1 MKSYNKNIDLAILGL
16 LDTAK
21 QNIRLNVPWFTHTP
35 LFEKL
40 KSHAKKGLS
49 VEMIIEEYYEVIDEK
64 HVIDAT
70 IAKKALQD
78 KIRVKLLSRLPDYLN
93 ILNQDMKFYEEDNK
107 IIGKLTIEVLEEI
120 GVQQTIRPVD

>member
-49 VEMIIEEYYEVIDEK
+49 VEMIIEDDGINRNTHFNHEELY
-64 HVIDAT
+64 AT
-70 IAKKALQD
+70 GAIFIGIRKK
-78 KIRVKLLSRLPDYLN
+78 K
-93 ILNQDMKFYEEDNK
+93 
-107 IIGKLTIEVLEEI
+107 G
-120 GVQQTIRPVD
+120 